1 LFSRLARGG
10 GKPGVFTMGFVPYL
24 DFDKLTP
31 DEKKSLRDLL
41 KRERDQLRDALALTE
56 KGLAKLGK
64 AAKAKKAKK
73 KKKKSR

>member
-1 LFSRLARGG
+1 
-10 GKPGVFTMGFVPYL
+10 
-24 DFDKLTP
+24 
-31 DEKKSLRDLL
+31 LL

-64 AAKAKKAKK
+64 AAKAKTKK

>member
-1 LFSRLARGG
+1 
-10 GKPGVFTMGFVPYL
+10 MGFVPYL

-31 DEKKSLRDLL
+31 DEKKNLRDLL

-64 AAKAKKAKK
+64 AAKAKTKK

>member
-1 LFSRLARGG
+1 
-10 GKPGVFTMGFVPYL
+10 MGFVPYL

-31 DEKKSLRDLL
+31 EEKKDLKDLL
-41 KRERDQLRDALALTE
+41 KRERAELEKALALTE

-64 AAKAKKAKK
+64 AAKAKAKKK

>member
-1 LFSRLARGG
+1 
-10 GKPGVFTMGFVPYL
+10 MGFVPYL

>member
-1 LFSRLARGG
+1 
-10 GKPGVFTMGFVPYL
+10 MGFVPYL

-31 DEKKSLRDLL
+31 DEKRKLKDLL

-64 AAKAKKAKK
+64 SAKKKAKK
-73 KKKKSR
+73 KKKKKSS